1 MYKVNNRLL
10 GTATLTEIK
19 MAQKAF
25 QGASQYVTCIWQ
37 CYLWTDRLI
46 QNIWNHQPITRSF
59 HSQRRAAVH
68 IWHLTEGLQVLTIS
82 LAAVNRAW

>member
-46 QNIWNHQPITRSF
+46 HNI
-59 HSQRRAAVH
+59 
-68 IWHLTEGLQVLTIS
+68 
-82 LAAVNRAW
+82 